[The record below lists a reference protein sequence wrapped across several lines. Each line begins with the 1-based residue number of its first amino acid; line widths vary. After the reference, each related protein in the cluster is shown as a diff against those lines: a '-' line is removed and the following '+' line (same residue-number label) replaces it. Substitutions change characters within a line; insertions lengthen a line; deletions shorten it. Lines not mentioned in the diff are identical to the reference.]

1 MNPLL
6 SVHLAVLLFGLAGLF
21 GKWVD
26 LSPTWI
32 VLGRTTFAAVFLGG
46 MMRWRKESWLP
57 PQARDRRLMIL
68 SGAMLAFHW
77 VAFFASIQLS
87 TVAIGLLTF
96 SSFPVFTTLLE
107 PLVGQ
112 GKLTFRNLLLAGIT
126 LLGVALVVPPLDLS
140 LDYTQGAL
148 WGLAS
153 GFSFAILALVNRP
166 LSGRHPARRIAL
178 WQDGTAALLLLPVIW
193 LQPAQPSLQDVSL
206 LVVLGVVF
214 TGVSHTLFIAGL
226 KELSARLASLIAT
239 LEPVYGVLAAALLL
253 GEIPTPQTLLG
264 GGLILGA
271 TAWASWQQRREA
283 RLQRGRSQTNSHSS
297 DV

>member
-26 LSPTWI
+26 LPPTWI